1 MKLVILGCF
10 VFWMF
15 IRQLTKSKPDSI
27 WRIKL
32 KRLSRYALISAIV
45 WLIIIAFGSVK
56 YQIYTDKIFTYK
68 GKVQTVFAWQENRLL
83 PVEIFATPVLLSL
96 DYETTYPMTDKS
108 AKSLAKNYP
117 YEPYFLG
124 VSQFLGTILAFL
136 FLLSYVS
143 RHISTDKR
151 WQETLILDSK
161 LGYRDFL
168 NWSGGK
174 RLRRLHCIGME
185 KKVDIAMQS
194 IDQRGRLKLAMY
206 RQSYDAQ
213 GLNSPFL
220 DMLNEVVKSGYS
232 NITVKAEHKKN
243 PKPVSETYNLADA
256 VKNFGALEPTL
267 FMEKYYSYLLSMAL
281 KEDSPSTFYSYV
293 INSSKHLHFSYPE
306 PNISNNLLERQ
317 LISVL
322 NQGKKRFTGDDIVE
336 FTTQS
341 ESILNRPNVCLE
353 ISYLCHLEGNDAER
367 KSGIWGSPEL
377 YKTITMDGAEI
388 SGGGGM
394 LWLVFG
400 MTFNWRL
407 LIDGVERST
416 GHSCTLPDSNVC
428 NLSTPDKRE
437 MPAKSE
443 VEKQIFEVVALSN
456 VSAFF
461 AQLMGVSEGNINKH
475 TINLKDEKSML
486 EVKSQNTVLNE
497 LTGKLEDALRGE
509 ALEELIKSSGK
520 ELYQQNKVAVDS
532 VIQDYIKN
540 NGDTDTVMMVI
551 DLLGDSAPELV
562 SWLSGLV
569 GDSDE

>member
-1 MKLVILGCF
+1 MMKLVILGCF
-10 VFWMF
+10 VLWMF

-32 KRLSRYALISAIV
+32 KRLSRYALIGAIV

-56 YQIYTDKIFTYK
+56 YQIYTDKVFTYK

-96 DYETTYPMTDKS
+96 DYKTTYPIADKS

-117 YEPYFLG
+117 YEPYSLG
-124 VSQFLGTILAFL
+124 ISQFLGTVLTFFL
-136 FLLSYVS
+136 LLSYMS

-151 WQETLILDSK
+151 WQEALTLDSK
-161 LGYRDFL
+161 SGYRHFL
-168 NWSGGK
+168 SWASSK
-174 RLRRLHCIGME
+174 RLRRLHCLGME
-185 KKVDIAMQS
+185 KKADVAMQS
-194 IDQRGRLKLAMY
+194 IDQRGRLKLEMY
-206 RQSYDAQ
+206 RQGYEAQ

-220 DMLNEVVKSGYS
+220 DMLTEVVKSGKN
-232 NITVKAEHKKN
+232 NITVKAEHHN
-243 PKPVSETYNLADA
+243 NFKPISEINDITIAAN
-256 VKNFGALEPTL
+256 NFGALEPKL
-267 FMEKYYSYLLSMAL
+267 FMEKYYSRFLSIAL
-281 KEDSPSTFYSYV
+281 EEENPSGFNSYV
-293 INSSKHLHFSYPE
+293 INCPKHLRFSYPE
-306 PNISNNLLERQ
+306 PKVANNLLERQ
-317 LISVL
+317 LASVL
-322 NQGKKRFTGDDIVE
+322 NQGKKRFTGDDLVE
-336 FTTQS
+336 FSTHSQSMLTQ
-341 ESILNRPNVCLE
+341 PNVCLE
-353 ISYLCHLEGNDAER
+353 ISYMCHLQRNKAER
-367 KSGIWGSPEL
+367 RSSIWGSERVH
-377 YKTITMDGAEI
+377 KTITMDGTELP
-388 SGGGGM
+388 GGSM

-400 MTFNWRL
+400 MSFNWRL
-407 LIDGVERST
+407 LIDGVEIST
-416 GHSCTLPDSNVC
+416 GHNGTLPDSNIC
-428 NLSTPDKRE
+428 NESRPKKTN

-486 EVKSQNTVLNE
+486 EVKSQNTALNE